1 MLVPHSRT
9 NPGTKDKERK
19 PVMTIGFIRRCGI
32 VFIAS
37 ALLLYGCSGSNADQQ
52 GKGGGADGKAQG
64 QGRGGRGQ
72 GGPGGAGG
80 GRGAGGRGGPGGG
93 QQVSGVRLVPI
104 EHIAFQR
111 SIDVSGTL
119 LSQDQVRVSS
129 EVDGIVKDVMIEI
142 GQEV

>member
-1 MLVPHSRT
+1 
-9 NPGTKDKERK
+9 
-19 PVMTIGFIRRCGI
+19 MTIGFIRRCGI

-37 ALLLYGCSGSNADQQ
+37 ALLLYGCSGSSADQQ
-52 GKGGGADGKAQG
+52 GKGGADGKAKG

-80 GRGAGGRGGPGGG
+80 GRGGRGGPGGGAG

-111 SIDVSGTL
+111 SIDISGTL

-129 EVDGIVKDVMIEI
+129 EVDGIVKDVMI
-142 GQEV
+142 